1 MSTCYGDMLAHA
13 AGEVDVDYHLDGDD
27 EPAGVEPAL
36 APLAS
41 LMEECRWRFVRDG
54 LGARH
59 PQVTAAASSLSS
71 AACAGDVVARLLPV
85 MGDPALRADTDVM
98 VDALWREASRLERSE
113 VCS

>member
-1 MSTCYGDMLAHA
+1 MSGYGDMLAHA
-13 AGEVDVDYHLDGDD
+13 AGEVDVDLFLDGDD
-27 EPAGVEPAL
+27 EPASVDPAL

-59 PQVTAAASSLSS
+59 PQVTAAASSLFT

-85 MGDPALRADTDVM
+85 MGDPALLPDTDVM
-98 VDALWREASRLERSE
+98 VDALWREASRLDRSGAA
-113 VCS
+113 S